1 MLEEVRV
8 DLALVEGRVG
18 LDVVLVLL
26 DLDLEAG
33 FLGQI
38 VLNVVENL
46 GASAETAASAME
58 DLKRDMVFLRSGRA
72 LPGNGVGAPEVG
84 NGRKPGVRCE
94 GLFPGWL
101 PLSGDRP
108 AG

>member
-26 DLDLEAG
+26 DLNLEAG

-46 GASAETAASAME
+46 G
-58 DLKRDMVFLRSGRA
+58 
-72 LPGNGVGAPEVG
+72 VG
-84 NGRKPGVRCE
+84 NGRRPHRYRDGSVGVLLRSLE
-94 GLFPGWL
+94 RRFVVGAAGGERKRGNGGESDERLETRHGFP
-101 PLSGDRP
+101 
-108 AG
+108 